1 MGRRPRQAAP
11 MTHKNFPTPT
21 GHTPPDER
29 NTAPPPFTLAR
40 DTEVEPTVRYPFTYH
55 GPSNY
60 ENFSKRQH
68 REFKAL
74 SKEERQRIVEE
85 EAADT
90 DLLARTVHLRFLPSG
105 MLQGELASLCAECGE
120 FLRVRLCGNFTV
132 TQNWI
137 YGFVEFADCRGA
149 ERMLQRSGMEMP
161 NGSGKPPLRLKC
173 DTAKQAIVDRVFHDA
188 DPATNMKC
196 IFGSGNFAYRT
207 LKEAVDSYY
216 NLKRKESEMMA
227 AQRNSHFPPSIG
239 NTNNYTPRNNEVREI
254 HGNWHTP
261 ASRHYPKAHEGP
273 ATLMCPP
280 ALVGGYRSQSLSN
293 SDEEPAGITPPLHVS
308 TTHGNGIVSGDNVR
322 TPPPYPH
329 PTQPMCLTNRLGIGN
344 NYDEHSDGVMSHDG
358 KTSPQF
364 MPPFTA
370 IPLGFEPHFPLP
382 SNPQDPTVVRGKAL
396 VLSSIRNAQMFV
408 STGEKFYDAV
418 GSLRALLSVLDG
430 HIFHVGRLEVP
441 KGTSN
446 TLMKH
451 ERAKEKKGGE
461 GEEDDEET
469 SQRITQLRLL
479 AHFFLSLLYLQ
490 KGKNEECLSSIH
502 SVVMCCSSI
511 PVKKVQRTCPLTAPT
526 GPASLASPH
535 PVCASSGIQAKEE
548 KNEKEKQKEEQ
559 KEEEK
564 EEEVLPIGSDL
575 SVNEETSCTF
585 NPISQAFDFFG
596 EINFGGEDENE
607 TTVVNAALGVL
618 PLEEHEASLEQLKA
632 HKEPN
637 HEQDMNLQAYV
648 LNILLAIG
656 LSMEL
661 VQPVVTRCV
670 YVLAST
676 RSKEVFGATLPE
688 LEQTLLDGGVHRLR
702 PVLFPQVEDRNF
714 VKVFFESLN
723 LNETM
728 SDDVFWSSLLPHH
741 MVRFFPRPKGDA
753 PWQLC

>member
-1 MGRRPRQAAP
+1 MGRRPRQAVH
-11 MTHKNFPTPT
+11 MVNKNFPTPT
-21 GHTPPDER
+21 GHTPSDEH

-40 DTEVEPTVRYPFTYH
+40 DTEVEPTLRYPFTYH

-68 REFKAL
+68 RDFKAL
-74 SKEERQRIVEE
+74 SKEERQRLVEE

-105 MLQGELASLCAECGE
+105 MLQGELAALCLECGE

-149 ERMLQRSGMEMP
+149 ERMLQRSGMELP

-227 AQRNSHFPPSIG
+227 AQRNSQFHSSIG
-239 NTNNYTPRNNEVREI
+239 NKNSYTPRGYEVRDI
-254 HGNWHTP
+254 NGTWHTP
-261 ASRHYPKAHEGP
+261 APRHYPKAQEGP
-273 ATLMCPP
+273 AALMCPP
-280 ALVGGYRSQSLSN
+280 ALAGGYRSQSLSN

-308 TTHGNGIVSGDNVR
+308 ATHGNGIVSGECVR

-329 PTQPMCLTNRLGIGN
+329 PTQQIRLPNRLGIGI
-344 NYDEHSDGVMSHDG
+344 NYDERSDGAMSHDG
-358 KTSPQF
+358 KNLPQF

-370 IPLGFEPHFPLP
+370 VPLGFEPNFPLP
-382 SNPQDPTVVRGKAL
+382 SIPQDPTVARGKAL
-396 VLSSIRNAQMFV
+396 VLSSIRDAQTFFA
-408 STGEKFYDAV
+408 TGEKFYDAV
-418 GSLRALLSVLDG
+418 GSLRALLSVLDD
-430 HIFHVGRLEVP
+430 HILRVARLEVP
-441 KGTSN
+441 KGTVN
-446 TLMKH
+446 TLVKH
-451 ERAKEKKGGE
+451 GGT
-461 GEEDDEET
+461 EEEDDDEET
-469 SQRITQLRLL
+469 TQRLTQLRLL
-479 AHFFLSLLYLQ
+479 AHFFLSFLYLQ

-511 PVKKVQRTCPLTAPT
+511 PVKKTQRTCPSTAPA
-526 GPASLASPH
+526 GPASLARTH
-535 PVCASSGIQAKEE
+535 AVCESSGIQANGE
-548 KNEKEKQKEEQ
+548 KNEKEEQ
-559 KEEEK
+559 K

-575 SVNEETSCTF
+575 SANEETSCTF

-607 TTVVNAALGVL
+607 AAVVNAALGVL
-618 PLEEHEASLEQLKA
+618 PLEEHDTSLERLGS
-632 HKEPN
+632 HKEQS
-637 HEQDMNLQAYV
+637 HERAMNLHAYV

-702 PVLFPQVEDRNF
+702 PVLFPQVEDCNF

-723 LNETM
+723 LSETM
-728 SDDVFWSSLLPHH
+728 SDDVFWSSLLPNH
-741 MVRFFPRPKGDA
+741 MVRFFPRPRGDA
-753 PWQLC
+753 PWQFC